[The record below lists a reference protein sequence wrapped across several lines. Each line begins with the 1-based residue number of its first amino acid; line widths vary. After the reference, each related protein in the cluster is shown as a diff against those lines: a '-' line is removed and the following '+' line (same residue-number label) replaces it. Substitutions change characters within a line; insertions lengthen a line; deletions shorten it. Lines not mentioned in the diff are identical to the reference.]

1 MNAPSRGRGFYYLS
15 ALGAYAAFF
24 FFYLKYVPLVRSFQ
38 MALVP
43 VLLAAFILT
52 AVRREWGV
60 LFFVFCFPLIN
71 SLPYLFGI
79 YENTPHAP
87 AALVLFLVFFLGWL
101 AGGRRPGLR
110 PALGY
115 PMFRPLI
122 LYLGIVAASGLITF
136 LRFSDFFPFR
146 TRGIYEF
153 IVNVHGVRAGG
164 ALMSDVFSLL
174 NYLTGP
180 LFFAMIL
187 PLLASPRFVKKVL
200 VSLSFAAALALGFS
214 LLQRYY
220 SLSLGNTPLFIRFN
234 QINATFKDANSFA
247 AFLTGF
253 VPLALGMALSFR
265 RGVKWFS
272 ASLVVF
278 SLFVFPAV
286 GSRASLAALFVALLG
301 FALLAASGGGWPIK
315 KKLIYVALSGFAI
328 ASLLGLLL
336 AFQSRS
342 ALVKRIAPG
351 LGLFSEDL
359 TVDQFFNKRLRLWSA
374 AWAMVKAY
382 PLTGVGLGAYIIEL
396 PNYLQSLG
404 MPLKRSDSALNY
416 PIHVAA
422 ELGLVGLL
430 LVVWVAAAVL
440 KQLGMSWRSRSPD
453 ARFLLAGVLGGIA
466 AFGVNFM
473 FQTYVGSF
481 DVKYTFW
488 LLLALALAMGG
499 GGTLPARGE
508 KPGRRFVI
516 LGLTLVLVF
525 GAVHFWNSSRSLSL
539 EARTADLRIKQDF
552 GLDRVEKTTDGREFR
567 WTGRRA
573 GLTVTVLGPTLRVP
587 LLASHP
593 DISRHPVRV
602 RVYQV
607 EGFFRGKR
615 LLSDITIRDGLW
627 QTYTLSLPGES
638 GREVFLFFEVS
649 RTWNPQK
656 ALGVR
661 DPRNLGVAIGKI
673 ES

>member
-71 SLPYLFGI
+71 NLPYLFGI
-79 YENTPHAP
+79 YEDTPHAP

-101 AGGRRPGLR
+101 TGGRRPGLR

-136 LRFSDFFPFR
+136 LRFSNFFPFR
-146 TRGIYEF
+146 TREIHEF

-336 AFQSRS
+336 AFQRRS

-440 KQLGMSWRSRSPD
+440 KQLGVSWRSRSPD
-453 ARFLLAGVLGGIA
+453 TRFLLAGVVGGIA

-499 GGTLPARGE
+499 GGALPARGE

-516 LGLTLVLVF
+516 LGLALVLVF

-539 EARTADLRIKQDF
+539 EARTADLRFKQDF
-552 GLDRVEKTTDGREFR
+552 GLDRVEKTTDGREFH

-607 EGFFRGKR
+607 ERFFRGKR
-615 LLSDITIRDGLW
+615 LLSDITIRDGRW

>member
-440 KQLGMSWRSRSPD
+440 KQLGVSWRSRSPD
-453 ARFLLAGVLGGIA
+453 TRFLLAGVVGGIA

>member
-15 ALGAYAAFF
+15 TLGAYAAFF

-38 MALVP
+38 LALVP
-43 VLLAAFILT
+43 VLLAAFVLT
-52 AVRREWGV
+52 AVRREWGA

-71 SLPYLFGI
+71 NLPYLFGI
-79 YENTPHAP
+79 YEDTPHAP
-87 AALVLFLVFFLGWL
+87 TALVLFLAFFLGWL
-101 AGGRRPGLR
+101 TGGRRPDLR

-115 PMFRPLI
+115 PMSRPLI

-136 LRFSDFFPFR
+136 LRFSNFFPFR

-180 LFFAMIL
+180 LFFAIIL
-187 PLLASPRFVKKVL
+187 PLLASPKFVKKVL
-200 VSLSFAAALALGFS
+200 VGLSFAAAFALGFS

-272 ASLVVF
+272 ALLVVF
-278 SLFVFPAV
+278 SLLVFPAV
-286 GSRASLAALFVALLG
+286 GSRASLAALFVALLS

-315 KKLIYVALSGFAI
+315 KKLIYVALSGLAI
-328 ASLLGLLL
+328 TSLLGLLL
-336 AFQSRS
+336 VFQSRS

-351 LGLFSEDL
+351 PGLLSENL

-440 KQLGMSWRSRSPD
+440 KQLSGSWRSRSPD
-453 ARFLLAGVLGGIA
+453 TRFLLAGVLGGIA

-499 GGTLPARGE
+499 GGALPARGE
-508 KPGRRFVI
+508 KPGRRFVF
-516 LGLTLVLVF
+516 LGLALVLIF

-567 WTGRRA
+567 WTGQRA

-607 EGFFRGKR
+607 ERFFRSKR
-615 LLSDITIRDGLW
+615 LLGDITIRDGRW
-627 QTYTLSLPGES
+627 QTYTLSLPGDS

-656 ALGVR
+656 DLGVR

>member
-253 VPLALGMALSFR
+253 VPPALGMALSFR